1 MNDFLAM
8 GGYAQYVWSAY
19 SISLVVLAMT
29 VWLTRRN
36 LAKTRERVTRY
47 QLSQQGSRQGSQ
59 P

>member
-1 MNDFLAM
+1 M